1 MHTKESS
8 WNKNNDEGIGTQID
22 MIIERAD
29 NIVNMCEMKFYNTD
43 FVVDKNYDRVIRNRI
58 ELLSKEL
65 SNKYAIHPTLITTF
79 GLKYN
84 EYSNDFIKVITI
96 DDLFC

>member
-8 WNKNNDEGIGTQID
+8 WNKSNDEGIGTQID

-65 SNKYAIHPTLITTF
+65 SNKYAIYPTLITTF

-96 DDLFC
+96 DDLF

>member
-1 MHTKESS
+1 MLNPK
-8 WNKNNDEGIGTQID
+8 DG
-22 MIIERAD
+22 
-29 NIVNMCEMKFYNTD
+29 NT
-43 FVVDKNYDRVIRNRI
+43 FVMLK
-58 ELLSKEL
+58 LLSKEL
-65 SNKYAIHPTLITTF
+65 SNEYAIHPTLITTF